1 MKANEVQDN
10 FCFKPIFSV
19 GDYISPIKKSIFC
32 ELNSIGRI
40 LSVDKYTYITK
51 TKEGKLVRVHIQF
64 QEYYRN
70 VIPTKQQEIKL

>member
-1 MKANEVQDN
+1 MYL
-10 FCFKPIFSV
+10 KPIFNV

-32 ELNSIGRI
+32 ELDDIGRI
-40 LSVDKYTYITK
+40 ISIGKHTYSVK
-51 TKEGKLVRVHIQF
+51 TKEGIKRVHIQF